1 MTHADQ
7 RAYVKRWVET
17 AGMLDELR
25 WRELRKLD
33 DAVALAATDQLID
46 AALRVSMPPA
56 RRAWS
61 GLVTQQALFHR
72 LADR

>member
-17 AGMLDELR
+17 GYLLDELR
-25 WRELRKLD
+25 WRELHTLD
-33 DAVALAATDQLID
+33 DAIALAATNQLID
-46 AALRVSMPPA
+46 AALRVSVPPA

-72 LADR
+72 MVDR